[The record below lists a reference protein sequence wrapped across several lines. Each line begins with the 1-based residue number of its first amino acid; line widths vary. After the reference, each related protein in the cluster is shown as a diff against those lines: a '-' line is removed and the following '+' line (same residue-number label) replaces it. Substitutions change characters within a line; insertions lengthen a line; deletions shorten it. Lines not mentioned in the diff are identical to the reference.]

1 MLVVFVYGTLTDPDR
16 LSTVLDHYTFGPP
29 AVCEGLHRVD
39 GQYPTLAPGGQTD
52 GRLIATPEM
61 DTLDS
66 YEGLD
71 RGLYCRVSVPLSAAD
86 ASTVEPPFATETAE
100 LYVGSPRLLG
110 VEDSVEWPT
119 SGALDHQVTQYIDS
133 QPVRIRLDSH

>member
-1 MLVVFVYGTLTDPDR
+1 MTVVFVYGTLTDPDR
-16 LSTVLDHYTFGPP
+16 LSTVVDRYTFGPP

-52 GRLIATPEM
+52 GRLIETAEM
-61 DTLDS
+61 DALDS

-71 RGLYCRVSVPLSAAD
+71 RGLYCRVSVPLSTD
-86 ASTVEPPFATETAE
+86 DGGGPGPPFAAETAE

-119 SGALDHQVTQYIDS
+119 SGALDYQVSQYVDS